1 MPDENKEEMKVVRK
15 SNKWIIVLLII
26 VIIILCLMIAKFI
39 YEEKQE
45 EILKDRKYYSLVD
58 TNFYLQDGK
67 LFILDGDDNPIQV
80 PGDFSQMTIADYDDE
95 NHQSN
100 TKFGNVYFY
109 YYLDDKIYLVM
120 SDSVSSGEWV
130 TKELTHGS
138 IGIPSNSKIKYMRI
152 SGNYGYIF
160 YIAPDGT
167 GKILKSTTEGNY
179 WMEIETDFT
188 LNDNCTLKF
197 LNEFGMAVEGFLT
210 VPSEDGEKCD
220 LYRVDNESEET
231 LEKIDLTELTNDTDM
246 DYYSMPTYFDELGM
260 TLAMDVRTNV
270 NDTNLT
276 KFISSD
282 DGKTWKTEEAY
293 REQKRQE
300 EEQNDASIVRYNE
313 MTENLDE
320 SIYLTDFE
328 NYNINSNEVKIS
340 EEKAKEIAEI
350 GFQESAARI
359 AGEGVRDTEKE
370 YIEIREVSPNNYFTC
385 KYSEATKVY
394 TNIKRKAYVVTK
406 ENNMGNGVMIYVD
419 VTTGLI
425 IGGSA
430 FGD

>member
-15 SNKWIIVLLII
+15 SNKWMIVLLII
-26 VIIILCLMIAKFI
+26 VIVILSLVIAKFI

-67 LFILDGDDNPIQV
+67 LFILDNNENPIQV
-80 PGDFSQMTIADYDDE
+80 PGDFSQMTIADYEDE

-130 TKELTHGS
+130 IKELTNGA
-138 IGIPSNSKIKYMRI
+138 IGIPSNSKIKYIRI

-179 WMEIETDFT
+179 WTEIETDFT

-197 LNEFGMAVEGFLT
+197 LNQFGMTVDGFLI
-210 VPSEDGEKCD
+210 VPSDDGEKCD
-220 LYRVDNESEET
+220 LYRVDDTTEET
-231 LEKIDLTELTNDTDM
+231 LEKIDLTELTNDADM
-246 DYYSMPTYFDELGM
+246 DYYSMPTYFDSSGM
-260 TLAMDVRTNV
+260 TLVMDVRKNV
-270 NDTNLT
+270 NDSNLT

-300 EEQNDASIVRYNE
+300 EEENDASIVRYNE
-313 MTENLDE
+313 MAENLDE
-320 SIYLTDFE
+320 SIYLTDFD
-328 NYNINSNEVKIS
+328 NYNIDSNEVKIS

-350 GFQESAARI
+350 GFQESATRI
-359 AGEGVRDTEKE
+359 AAEGVRDTEKE
-370 YIEIREVSPNNYFTC
+370 YIEIREVSPNNYFIR
-385 KYSEATKVY
+385 KYNEATDVY
-394 TNIKRKAYVVTK
+394 TNIKRKAYVVIK
-406 ENNMGNGVMIYVD
+406 ENNMGNGVMVYVD

>member
-1 MPDENKEEMKVVRK
+1 MPNEDKKEIKIVRK
-15 SNKWIIVLLII
+15 SNKWLIILFIMII
-26 VIIILCLMIAKFI
+26 VILSLIIAKFI
-39 YEEKQE
+39 YKEKQE

-67 LFILDGDDNPIQV
+67 LFILDSDDNPIRV

-120 SDSVSSGEWV
+120 SKSVTSGEWV
-130 TKELTHGS
+130 IKELTQEA

-179 WMEIETDFT
+179 WTEIETDFT

-197 LNEFGMAVEGFLT
+197 LNQFGMTVEGFLT

-231 LEKIDLTELTNDTDM
+231 LEKIDLTKLTNNTDM
-246 DYYSMPTYFDELGM
+246 DYYSMPTYFDKLGM
-260 TLAMDVRTNV
+260 TLAMDVRTDI
-270 NDTNLT
+270 NDTNLA

-293 REQKRQE
+293 IEKKRQE
-300 EEQNDASIVRYNE
+300 EEQNNASIVRYNE
-313 MTENLDE
+313 MAENLDK
-320 SIYLTDFE
+320 SVYLTDFE
-328 NYNINSNEVKIS
+328 NYNVESNEVKIS

-359 AGEGVRDTEKE
+359 AGEGVRDTETE
-370 YIEIREVSPNNYFTC
+370 YIEIREVSPNNYFTH
-385 KYSEATKVY
+385 KYNEGTEVY
-394 TNIKRKAYVVTK
+394 TNIKRKTYVVTK

-425 IGGSA
+425 IGGAA